1 MHPDKKQKLYF
12 SHLRRSCTWSSLIT
26 FLVVNGVFML
36 KLGMQDMMLTL
47 RITICS
53 LCCKTTQT
61 LSLADS
67 NLQLKAVIKGFQI

>member
-1 MHPDKKQKLYF
+1 MHPDKKEKLYF
-12 SHLRRSCTWSSLIT
+12 SHLPRSCTWSSLIT